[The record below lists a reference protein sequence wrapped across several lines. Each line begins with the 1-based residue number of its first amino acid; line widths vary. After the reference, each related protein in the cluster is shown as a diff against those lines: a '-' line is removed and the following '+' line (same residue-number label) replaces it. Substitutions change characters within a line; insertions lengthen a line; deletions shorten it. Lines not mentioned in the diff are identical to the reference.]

1 MQKIGFA
8 NEYYTLWNVD
18 KYGKCFYV
26 KNISKERDV
35 AFSKYP
41 GVEFDETLKGV
52 TVIYDTEPKG
62 IDMTTFLF
70 GKYNGEKL
78 VECEDTD
85 YLYWYYRCAT
95 YNEQE
100 SIIKEELLKRGF
112 VLVDDALFS
121 PKEYENYCSELEE
134 MNNILNDIETGQQLH
149 ISRNLNVDGDYWI
162 NPYICLH
169 FNNYK
174 QLQYRDTFYA
184 LPTIKGVGKRV
195 KNKNIILIDY
205 NIENNSEQ
213 ATTININDFKIA

>member
-1 MQKIGFA
+1 MKRIDFA

-18 KYGKCFYV
+18 GNGNCFYI

-52 TVIYDTEPKG
+52 TVIYDTELKG

-85 YLYWYYRCAT
+85 YLYWYYRRAT
-95 YNEQE
+95 YYEQE

-112 VLVDDALFS
+112 VLVDDTLFS
-121 PKEYENYCSELEE
+121 PNEYEKYCSQLEE
-134 MNNILNDIETGQQLH
+134 MNNILNTIKTGQQIH
-149 ISRNLNVDGDYWI
+149 IIKNLNVNADYWI

-174 QLQYRDTFYA
+174 LLQYRDVFYA
-184 LPTIKGVGKRV
+184 LPTIKDVGKRI
-195 KNKNIILIDY
+195 KNKNIILTDY
-205 NIENNSEQ
+205 NIEQNSEQ